1 MKIFIVLL
9 LLISTHVLA
18 HNGTPYLI
26 EVSVNK
32 NHVSITLPR
41 IIKPLVTSV
50 TNLCKPTVIS
60 SLNVKAHCEKGVI
73 QALTINVP
81 GRLPKQQVLV
91 KIDNHLLPL
100 SVINEQHVIFDLS
113 RKNNAFDFLTSGFNH
128 LINGWDHI
136 VLLIL
141 IAFNYTR
148 LKDLFLIITS
158 FSIGHGAIILAISAL
173 QFRVDSSA
181 IELLIALSILLYARE
196 ILLKNQNSSNKVT
209 NLFAAQNIFW
219 LCIGVIH
226 GAGLASNL
234 IENNE
239 LTFAQIFAFTI
250 GIDAA
255 QFIVIMIFLIFTL
268 SAKYLFHYKSENIKV
283 VFCYACIV
291 LSTIK
296 TVELFV

>member
-1 MKIFIVLL
+1 MKAFILLL
-9 LLISTHVLA
+9 LLISTQVIA

-32 NHVSITLPR
+32 NIVSITLPR
-41 IIKPLVTSV
+41 MIKPFISSPIE
-50 TNLCKPTVIS
+50 LCKSTIAS
-60 SLNVKAHCEKGVI
+60 SRNLQAYCKKGVI
-73 QALTINVP
+73 QTLTINVP

-91 KIDNHLLPL
+91 KIDNNLIPL
-100 SVINEQHVIFDLS
+100 SVIKKQYVIVNLS
-113 RKNNAFDFLTSGFNH
+113 KKNDIFDFLTSGFNH

-141 IAFNYTR
+141 IGFNYTR

-158 FSIGHGAIILAISAL
+158 FSVGHGAIILAISTIK
-173 QFRVDSSA
+173 FRVDSSA
-181 IELLIALSILLYARE
+181 IELLIALSILLFARE
-196 ILLKNQNSSNKVT
+196 IILQNRNTIKKPT
-209 NLFAAQNIFW
+209 NPFITQSLFW
-219 LCIGVIH
+219 LFIGVIH

-234 IENNE
+234 TENND

-255 QFIVIMIFLIFTL
+255 QLIVIMFFLMCIRST
-268 SAKYLFHYKSENIKV
+268 KYLFYNKNENIKFT
-283 VFCYACIV
+283 FCYVCIV
-291 LSTIK
+291 LSTFK